1 MFAILFQFI
10 CCWPSWKSKTTT
22 RVRPLSQ
29 ADRARQLYVTLSAR
43 AHSLTLS
50 HTYTHWLFPD
60 NSLLLGYS
68 TVKPA
73 LIQTI
78 LCVCVHQFSVH
89 VLRARKALG
98 GACLL
103 FYVCICVFVILTSVS
118 PLICRDSAVLMKAG
132 RASCLTF
139 TSPQYINCIR
149 SFSAEWLTLFK
160 KTKKSKTKL
169 VLLSF
174 TLAWQPHL
182 AHSTYRWRGYSMAF
196 A

>member
-1 MFAILFQFI
+1 MFAILFWYI

-29 ADRARQLYVTLSAR
+29 ADRARQLYATLLAR
-43 AHSLTLS
+43 AHTLTLS
-50 HTYTHWLFPD
+50 QIHTHTQTYLLFPD
-60 NSLLLGYS
+60 TSLLLGYS

-89 VLRARKALG
+89 VCARERRLVV
-98 GACLL
+98 
-103 FYVCICVFVILTSVS
+103 YVFSFMFGCVCVFVILTSVS

-160 KTKKSKTKL
+160 KTKNQK
-169 VLLSF
+169 
-174 TLAWQPHL
+174 
-182 AHSTYRWRGYSMAF
+182 
-196 A
+196 